1 MLPNLSIFSS
11 TICLDVLNHKEAI
24 KPGSNVA
31 VIVTEEEIQRREKI
45 PKRATIINTC
55 IFIIAAVL
63 SMILIAQS
71 DFDQEGKTFVVTMFI
86 AIVNALRNP
95 LVVSWTFQVNQQIR
109 QETVDE
115 RRNKEIE
122 EALRKRAE
130 RRNRI
135 RANPEQTGLE
145 DPEGKS
151 LKFDPT
157 VPKVRFTGTNGSGQ
171 EKLSQFG
178 PNGQSGIE
186 HIEENKNDGPVQ
198 LGQLNQN
205 SKATSKQNSMKPEPN
220 NVKLVNELL
229 TGIATPY

>member
-115 RRNKEIE
+115 KRNKEIE
-122 EALRKRAE
+122 EALKKRAE
-130 RRNRI
+130 RRS
-135 RANPEQTGLE
+135 QTRLDRGSSGLNDLDRLPKS
-145 DPEGKS
+145 DPEVGLS
-151 LKFDPT
+151 
-157 VPKVRFTGTNGSGQ
+157 SGPRQ
-171 EKLSQFG
+171 EKPTG
-178 PNGQSGIE
+178 PNKAID
-186 HIEENKNDGPVQ
+186 NGPIQ
-198 LGQLNQN
+198 LDCLNQIDESTN
-205 SKATSKQNSMKPEPN
+205 KQSSIKPECN
-220 NVKLVNELL
+220 IISVKNSSKG
-229 TGIATPY
+229 TTTFIW